1 MRSPHLELY
10 VHLVWA
16 TWDRLLLITPEL
28 EPRLYAALVQQAR
41 TLSSVPLAIGGIAD
55 HVHLLLQLPS
65 TLSVAAVVKALKGS
79 SSHLVTHGIQK
90 DTVFKWQGG
99 YGAFSDSAGEVERV
113 QRYVACQREHHATRS
128 LIPAWEQVA
137 VENEMPPGE

>member
-16 TWDRLLLITPEL
+16 TWDRLPLITPEL

-65 TLSVAAVVKALKGS
+65 RTKCRLANK
-79 SSHLVTHGIQK
+79 
-90 DTVFKWQGG
+90 F
-99 YGAFSDSAGEVERV
+99 
-113 QRYVACQREHHATRS
+113 
-128 LIPAWEQVA
+128 
-137 VENEMPPGE
+137 